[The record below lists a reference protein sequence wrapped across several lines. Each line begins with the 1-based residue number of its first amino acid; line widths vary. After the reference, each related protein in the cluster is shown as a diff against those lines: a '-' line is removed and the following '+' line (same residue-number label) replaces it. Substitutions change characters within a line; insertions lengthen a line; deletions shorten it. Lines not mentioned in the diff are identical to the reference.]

1 MTKQRRFSQ
10 GRGDIAALCRAAV
23 QSIVRRSYSLGYCG
37 ASLDSACMAE
47 GKEKQG
53 INKQR
58 ARPVP
63 AGTCENEAAAK
74 KVPAPP
80 EHNMPLSPRK
90 QVSAICVSHR
100 SAASLTRGRKTH

>member
-23 QSIVRRSYSLGYCG
+23 QSVVQRSYSLGYCG
-37 ASLDSACMAE
+37 ASLDSACTAE
-47 GKEKQG
+47 GEKKQKKQG

-80 EHNMPLSPRK
+80 FSRT
-90 QVSAICVSHR
+90 QYAVI
-100 SAASLTRGRKTH
+100 ASQAGISYLC